1 MLRIPRT
8 LLTLL
13 AASAVSSLPVGGA
26 LAQKAPDSINFR
38 LEWRLTGYHLPFY
51 WAQAKG
57 YYKDSNLD
65 VTIKEGSGSGTT
77 INLVGS
83 GQEDLGFADYLLMA
97 AAATKGMKAKA
108 IYGIVQDGAW
118 AVISHTDNPIKKPQD
133 LVGRS
138 IAATADQKPL
148 LDLFLRANGVDP
160 SSVTVRVTNAATRN
174 TVFDQGQ
181 VDALLSITI
190 GSPMDL
196 VVRAEQGKSKPLHF
210 MPFAEYGIAPQGQ
223 GLLGNTDYLARN
235 PDVVRRFIAATA
247 RGFKDTSKPE
257 NFEEAIKIAIEA
269 SKASPDRAPSV
280 RLQWNDTL
288 QHLRT
293 KNNQGRALGWMSE
306 KDWENSVDILRK
318 TGMVTGEVKIGDL
331 YTNDFIPAETN

>member
-1 MLRIPRT
+1 MLR
-8 LLTLL
+8 TLL
-13 AASAVSSLPVGGA
+13 AAGLVLGLPAGGEA
-26 LAQKAPDSINFR
+26 LAQKAPDSLNFR

-57 YYKDSNLD
+57 YFRDSNLD

-83 GQEDLGFADYLLMA
+83 GQEDLGFADYMLMA
-97 AAATKGMKAKA
+97 AAATKGMKTKA
-108 IYGIVQDGAW
+108 VFGIVQDGAW
-118 AVISHTDNPIKKPQD
+118 AVISHTDNPVKKPQD

-160 SSVTVRVTNAATRN
+160 STVTVRVTSATTRN

-223 GLLGNTDYLARN
+223 GLLANIDYLARN

-247 RGFKDTSKPE
+247 RGFKEASKPD
-257 NFEEAIKIAIEA
+257 NFDEAIKIAMEA
-269 SKASPDRAPSV
+269 SKASPERARSV
-280 RLQWNDTL
+280 RLQWTDTL
-288 QHLRT
+288 NHLHT
-293 KNNQGRALGWMSE
+293 KNNQGKPLGWMSE

-331 YTNDFIPAETN
+331 YTNDFIPAEPN

>member
-1 MLRIPRT
+1 VLRIPRT

-13 AASAVSSLPVGGA
+13 AASVASSLPVGA

-57 YYKDSNLD
+57 YYKNSNLD
-65 VTIKEGSGSGTT
+65 VAIKEGSGSGTT

-83 GQEDLGFADYLLMA
+83 GQEDLGFADYMLMA

-118 AVISHTDNPIKKPQD
+118 AVISHTDNPIKRPQD

-160 SSVTVRVTNAATRN
+160 SSVAVRVTSAATRN

-223 GLLGNTDYLARN
+223 GLLGNTEYLARN

-247 RGFKDTSKPE
+247 RGFKDTSKLE

-269 SKASPDRAPSV
+269 SKANPDRAPSV
-280 RLQWNDTL
+280 RLQWKDTL

-293 KNNQGRALGWMSE
+293 KNNQGKPIGWMSE

-331 YTNDFIPAETN
+331 YTNDFVPTETN